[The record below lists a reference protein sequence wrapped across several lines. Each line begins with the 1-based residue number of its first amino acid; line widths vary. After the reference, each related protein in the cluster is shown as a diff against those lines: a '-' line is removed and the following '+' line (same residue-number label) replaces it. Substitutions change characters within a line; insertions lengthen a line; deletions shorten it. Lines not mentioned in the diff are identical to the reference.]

1 MPAASSSLGRTEP
14 PAPRA
19 DGAWRWH
26 KVVRCS
32 LPWHCKEW
40 WKTFIWVGNCPKTT
54 PAGCWRWLQDGTG
67 PTWQRGGEAKGEG
80 GGHSPAAQ
88 LRTDLS
94 PWEIT
99 CLRGLN
105 IKIKA
110 NFNSTKKRGEK
121 KAELQ
126 FKELKSGWKIQSSF
140 LPLQEHR

>member
-1 MPAASSSLGRTEP
+1 MLAAMALQG
-14 PAPRA
+14 
-19 DGAWRWH
+19 
-26 KVVRCS
+26 VVENIYPGLK
-32 LPWHCKEW
+32 LPKNNPSRVLE
-40 WKTFIWVGNCPKTT
+40 VA
-54 PAGCWRWLQDGTG
+54 AGWDGTHMAKR
-67 PTWQRGGEAKGEG
+67 RGGKRRG

-94 PWEIT
+94 PWAIT